1 MSTCMRGLTLI
12 AALSLTLASG
22 CAALGGPQAQTT
34 GPIKI
39 GMVTSL
45 TGNFAPLGTND
56 RLAVQQVFNQ
66 QNAKGGVNGRPLEL
80 SVLDDGS
87 DPNQSVIQFNKL
99 AGDGVVAILAPP
111 QSTANLAL
119 KPVVTEKRIP
129 TIALGAADEQAI
141 PPSPHMWMV
150 APLSSQVAK
159 ACMVFLQGQGKTKL
173 GLLTD
178 TKNAYANAVH
188 DAVAKGIGAHGIT
201 IVADESFETTQTN
214 FTPQF
219 AKIIEARPDVLLV
232 LATGAPPVVI
242 TKQWADANP
251 GIALMMTA
259 SSASQ
264 LYLDPAGAAAE
275 GVYVETSMG
284 VVGEHLPANNKF
296 KKLIDDFAG
305 PFKTANGYYPPQ
317 FAWDGMI
324 AATFLIDAI
333 QRKGATPEQIKAGL
347 DSIDLDT
354 PNGHYTFTPEKHYG
368 QPDSASL
375 MSIVKSGAFVPIG
388 MTPDQLAKVGQ

>member
-1 MSTCMRGLTLI
+1 MSGFARWLSVVV
-12 AALSLTLASG
+12 AASLAVSTG

-56 RLAVQQVFNQ
+56 RLAVQQVFEQ
-66 QNAKGGVNGRPLEL
+66 QNAKGGINGRQLEL
-80 SVLDDGS
+80 SVLDDAS
-87 DPNQSVIQFNKL
+87 DPNQSVIQFNKMV
-99 AGDGVVAILAPP
+99 GDGVVAILAPP

-119 KPVVTEKRIP
+119 KPVVTEKKIP

-141 PPSPHMWMV
+141 PPSPYMWMV
-150 APLSSQVAK
+150 APLSSSVAK
-159 ACMVFLQGQGKTKL
+159 ASMAFMQQQGKTRL
-173 GLLTD
+173 AMLTD

-188 DAVAKGIGAHGIT
+188 DAVAKGIGTYGIT
-201 IVADESFETTQTN
+201 VVADESFESTQTN

-219 AKIIEARPDVLLV
+219 AKVIEAKPDFFLV

-242 TKQWADANP
+242 TKQWADANA
-251 GIALMMTA
+251 GIPLMLTA

-264 LYLDPAGAAAE
+264 LYLDPAGPAAE
-275 GVYVETSMG
+275 GVYVEATMG
-284 VVGEHLPANNKF
+284 VVGEHLPASNKF
-296 KKLIDDFAG
+296 KKQIDEFAA
-305 PFKTANGYYPPQ
+305 PFKAANGYYPPQ

-333 QRKGATPEQIKAGL
+333 QRKGATPEQIRSGL
-347 DSIDLDT
+347 DSVDLDT
-354 PNGHYTFTPEKHYG
+354 PHGHYTFTPEKHHG

-375 MSIVKSGAFVPIG
+375 MTIVKNGGFVPIG
-388 MTPDQLAKVGQ
+388 MTEEQLAKLGQ